1 MNQQVTFRVGRG
13 PRPKSRAPRPET
25 PLTLALHFFTS
36 LAWLGLG
43 LAAIILTIGVNQY
56 TPH

>member
-13 PRPKSRAPRPET
+13 VPKASRSPRPET
-25 PLTLALHFFTS
+25 PLTLALHFVTN

-43 LAAIILTIGVNQY
+43 LAAIVLTIGVNQF